1 MAASCTLPPTITNW
15 AEYSSQYEYFNSW
28 QPRAL
33 YRGDSL
39 SSVLTVGLSGLSRS
53 PAGLSKDVKHL
64 TLSPGGPGHMFPLVK
79 V

>member
-1 MAASCTLPPTITNW
+1 MAASCTLPPAITKHIKR

-33 YRGDSL
+33 YRGDSF
-39 SSVLTVGLSGLSRS
+39 SSVLTVGLSRS
-53 PAGLSKDVKHL
+53 LAGLSKDVKHL